1 MHELWTGEFR
11 RQRDLPQV
19 RNITAKPRASSRPA
33 DDELNAA
40 APAKWFSAASRLR

>member
-1 MHELWTGEFR
+1 MHELWSGEFR

-33 DDELNAA
+33 DDKLNAA
-40 APAKWFSAASRLR
+40 ALATGISAASGIR